1 MSRQR
6 AQKFADSNGLP
17 LFEVSS
23 LSDDSIDDVNA
34 IFMTIALKLKQSR
47 PLIPHSRDQVQF
59 ASFSVESFSL
69 VHPRKVALYKSLKT
83 LDYIVTSK

>member
-17 LFEVSS
+17 LFEASS

-59 ASFSVESFSL
+59 ISFVLIVFVSKQLGASFMKSVKL
-69 VHPRKVALYKSLKT
+69 L
-83 LDYIVTSK
+83 

>member
-59 ASFSVESFSL
+59 ISFLIELFISNVNENLF
-69 VHPRKVALYKSLKT
+69 YK
-83 LDYIVTSK
+83 

>member
-23 LSDDSIDDVNA
+23 LSNDSIDDVNA

-47 PLIPHSRDQVQF
+47 PLIPHSRDQVSPLSTLRSFQTQVFVQF
-59 ASFSVESFSL
+59 SRRDFF
-69 VHPRKVALYKSLKT
+69 
-83 LDYIVTSK
+83 